1 MELTRNRLTEIFAR
15 YADLKI
21 ALVGDLF
28 LDQWF
33 EIDPSLNE
41 ISLETGKTAHQVVG
55 RRTSPG
61 AGGNVLS
68 NLAAMGAGKLWAIS
82 LIGHDGGGW
91 ELLRL
96 LKERGI
102 DVSRIL
108 WSDAVMTPSYIKPMN
123 PTEGERFDIKNF
135 TTTPTE
141 LENEL
146 IDRLQTVAAEA
157 DAVILLD
164 QVCEPDCGV
173 ITERVRAAAAKAA
186 EANPDTLFIADSR
199 AFAHAFRNV
208 ILKCNNFEAAELSGR
223 VADENEFNRHEIFA
237 CMDDIETL
245 TGRPVIITCNRHGI
259 AVRDGGEQRI
269 LPAVR
274 FSGPIDVCGAGDAC
288 TAAFAMSLCAGASM
302 TEAAEIANLAA
313 GVTVRKLNETGTAT
327 QAEMLAML
335 SEQQAF

>member
-1 MELTRNRLTEIFAR
+1 MELTRNRLTEIFTR

-68 NLAAMGAGKLWAIS
+68 NLAAMGAGKLWVIS
-82 LIGHDGGGW
+82 LIGHDGIGW
-91 ELLRL
+91 ELLQL
-96 LKERGI
+96 LKARGI

-108 WSDAVMTPSYIKPMN
+108 WSDAIMTPSYIKPMS
-123 PTEGERFDIKNF
+123 PDEGERFDIKNF

-199 AFAHAFRNV
+199 AFA
-208 ILKCNNFEAAELSGR
+208 
-223 VADENEFNRHEIFA
+223 
-237 CMDDIETL
+237 
-245 TGRPVIITCNRHGI
+245 
-259 AVRDGGEQRI
+259 
-269 LPAVR
+269 
-274 FSGPIDVCGAGDAC
+274 
-288 TAAFAMSLCAGASM
+288 
-302 TEAAEIANLAA
+302 
-313 GVTVRKLNETGTAT
+313 
-327 QAEMLAML
+327 
-335 SEQQAF
+335 

>member
-123 PTEGERFDIKNF
+123 PTEGERFDLKNF

-146 IDRLQTVAAEA
+146 IDRLQDPKNLQNVPKNLPILIVSGEEDPVGDYGKGPKLTLESLQKYGAE
-157 DAVILLD
+157 DV
-164 QVCEPDCGV
+164 
-173 ITERVRAAAAKAA
+173 
-186 EANPDTLFIADSR
+186 TLK
-199 AFAHAFRNV
+199 
-208 ILKCNNFEAAELSGR
+208 LYPGL
-223 VADENEFNRHEIFA
+223 RHE
-237 CMDDIETL
+237 T
-245 TGRPVIITCNRHGI
+245 
-259 AVRDGGEQRI
+259 
-269 LPAVR
+269 
-274 FSGPIDVCGAGDAC
+274 
-288 TAAFAMSLCAGASM
+288 
-302 TEAAEIANLAA
+302 
-313 GVTVRKLNETGTAT
+313 LNEDAREEVKEDLY
-327 QAEMLAML
+327 QWIM
-335 SEQQAF
+335 SKI